1 MPRAGL
7 DPQTVVAAAAALADE
22 VGLAN
27 VTMGL
32 VAERLGV
39 RAPSLYKH
47 VGGQADLTRRVAV
60 LALVELG
67 DALRDALGGRAG
79 KDALVAAARA
89 VRGYVVAHPGRYA
102 ATVRVDPD
110 GSPDDPLVAAG
121 ARVLDSLAGVLVG
134 YGIDEADTV
143 HALRTLRSLLHG
155 FAVLEAAGGFAMPT
169 DIEDSFGWLVDFAD
183 RGLRASASGGTAG
196 GGAR

>member
-1 MPRAGL
+1 MVAG
-7 DPQTVVAAAAALADE
+7 AAALADE

-32 VAERLGV
+32 LAERLGV

-47 VGGQADLTRRVAV
+47 VEGQADLTRRIAV

-67 DALRDALGGRAG
+67 DALRDAVAGRAG
-79 KDALVAAARA
+79 KDALAAAA
-89 VRGYVVAHPGRYA
+89 LTFRGYVLAHPGRYA

-110 GSPDDPLVAAG
+110 GRPDDPLVAAG

-169 DIEDSFGWLVDFAD
+169 DVDDSFAWLVDFAE
-183 RGLRASASGGTAG
+183 RGLRASAPG